1 MTLPAG
7 YALRPA
13 TPADAELIQGQRDAL
28 FTDMGRDPEQ
38 IRTVA
43 AASLAWMR
51 EALAAERYQGW
62 LVQDLKTGETV
73 AGAGATWQ
81 DLQPNPTSKVASRA
95 YIDNVY
101 VVPQARRQGLA
112 RHLVRQLI
120 SDAQRR
126 GVRLITLHAS
136 DDGRPVYEALGFA
149 PTTEMFVL
157 LPVANGEPE

>member
-1 MTLPAG
+1 MTLPPA
-7 YALRPA
+7 YTLRPA
-13 TPADAELIQGQRDAL
+13 TVADAELIQAQRDAL

-51 EALAAERYQGW
+51 EALTAERYQGW
-62 LVQDLKTGETV
+62 LVQDRKTGETV
-73 AGAGATWQ
+73 AGAGVTWQ
-81 DLQPNPTSKVASRA
+81 DFQPNPTSRVASRA

-101 VVPQARRQGLA
+101 VVPRARRQGLA

-120 SDAQRR
+120 DDAQRR
-126 GVRLITLHAS
+126 GVRLVTLHAS
-136 DDGRPVYEALGFA
+136 DDGRPVYEGLGFA

-157 LPVANGEPE
+157 LPVADGEPV